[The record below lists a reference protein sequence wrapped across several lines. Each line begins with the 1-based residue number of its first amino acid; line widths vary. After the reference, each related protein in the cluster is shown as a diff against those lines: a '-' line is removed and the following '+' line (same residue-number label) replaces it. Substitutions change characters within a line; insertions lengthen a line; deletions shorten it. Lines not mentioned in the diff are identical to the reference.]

1 MEGTL
6 PVAVFFSTVLSDT
19 IKLWRHYPQC
29 DLLPPVEVAETRVVK
44 FQLNFLARALIE
56 ILTQFASFNP
66 SCLGGVRVN
75 NGA

>member
-1 MEGTL
+1 MYIGKDHLKCEKLNLVRFMFLTDSSSKCESIL

-44 FQLNFLARALIE
+44 F
-56 ILTQFASFNP
+56 
-66 SCLGGVRVN
+66 
-75 NGA
+75 